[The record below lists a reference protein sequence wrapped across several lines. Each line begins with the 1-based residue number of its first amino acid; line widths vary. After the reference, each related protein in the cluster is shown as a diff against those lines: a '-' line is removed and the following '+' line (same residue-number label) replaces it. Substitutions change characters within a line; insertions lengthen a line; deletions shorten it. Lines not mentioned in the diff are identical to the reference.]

1 MPETNSA
8 VNRDSLL
15 LEPAAARERAYFD
28 RFVREQGE
36 FNPFAE
42 RGWRTLRKRF
52 EKWVAPAR
60 PIEILDIGCGT
71 GQSRQIFIQRA
82 ARYVGLDLSPTA
94 IALASN
100 RFLESEW
107 VVGDACAL
115 PFPGESFD
123 VVAFSSVLHHI
134 PNFPAAVAEAA
145 RVLRPGGWAFAFDP
159 NLLHP
164 AMAVFRHPK
173 SPFHAREGVSPNER
187 PLTPWSLRRAF
198 QAAQFVHLR
207 QRGQSDIPYR
217 HVAPRGLRAGL
228 KLFNLCDWVWE
239 RVGLGRWFGTFVVTC
254 GQKPVETLSGA
265 GPLKG
270 AIRK

>member
-1 MPETNSA
+1 MPETKTA
-8 VNRDSLL
+8 VNGGSLL
-15 LEPAAARERAYFD
+15 VEPAAARERAYFD

-52 EKWVAPAR
+52 ERWVALTR
-60 PIEILDIGCGT
+60 PVEILDIGCGT
-71 GQSRQIFIQRA
+71 GQSRQIFIQQA
-82 ARYVGLDLSPTA
+82 VRYVGVDLSPTA
-94 IALASN
+94 IALAGN
-100 RFLESEW
+100 RFTESEW
-107 VVGDACAL
+107 VAGDACAL

-123 VVAFSSVLHHI
+123 VAALSSVLHHI

-187 PLTPWSLRRAF
+187 PLTPWSLRAAF
-198 QAAQFVHLR
+198 EAAELVHLR

-217 HVAPRGLRAGL
+217 HLAPRRLKAGL
-228 KLFNLCDWVWE
+228 KLFNLGDWLWE
-239 RVGLGRWFGTFVVTC
+239 RVGLGRWFGTFVITC
-254 GQKPVETLSGA
+254 GQKPV
-265 GPLKG
+265 GPHSCNLPLND
-270 AIRK
+270 ASR